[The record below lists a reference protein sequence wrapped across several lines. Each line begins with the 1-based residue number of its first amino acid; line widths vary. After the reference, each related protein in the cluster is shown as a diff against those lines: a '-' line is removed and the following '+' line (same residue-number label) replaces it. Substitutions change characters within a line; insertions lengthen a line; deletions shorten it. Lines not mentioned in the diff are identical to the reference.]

1 VRSGSKRRKERS
13 CTEALFLTCSTP
25 SGQDDG
31 DGRESNKAVKKKMK
45 IQRARARR
53 TFGCRGEGE
62 IRSAG
67 RRRGGGRS
75 EPLALEKRGG
85 GGCLLAQKR
94 VEVDTLAAS
103 GGVHR
108 ELKRAVVDVGVHP
121 LRILPP
127 LREQPPLEAHSKGE
141 TRTLAG
147 SNLRKLEAR
156 A

>member
-1 VRSGSKRRKERS
+1 MV
-13 CTEALFLTCSTP
+13 
-25 SGQDDG
+25 
-31 DGRESNKAVKKKMK
+31 
-45 IQRARARR
+45 
-53 TFGCRGEGE
+53 
-62 IRSAG
+62 
-67 RRRGGGRS
+67 
-75 EPLALEKRGG
+75 
-85 GGCLLAQKR
+85 AQKR

-127 LREQPPLEAHSKGE
+127 LREQPPLEAHPKGE

-156 A
+156 V